1 MSNQASIFEYNKII
15 ETEITKSNTT
25 SNKKKQKKNLKIKKE
40 NSSFSIS
47 LENPIN
53 QKIKHS
59 KKKKSKNDSLNL
71 SDSLFNNSPKNIKKI
86 IEYIPDVFNSSSS
99 ENKNIIVSDLDI
111 QIGTPN
117 NSKPQKKKPKIIIPE
132 DEEDFKNKLEKNI
145 KSVLEK
151 NKLKNN
157 NNINNDYNYNIN
169 LTEKKNYSNQRENNN
184 LLTHKNFLTSIN
196 NNLSLKS
203 NLKNKS
209 IYYQIQK
216 TTKKN
221 INQILKEFKDKENIK
236 SIIKNKNLQRANSS
250 KIKKNN
256 NKKSLISNNS
266 LTNCSSTCTPKGNNY
281 SIHYQS
287 KNKNK
292 NKNNNNNNN
301 KPNPKIIQPISC
313 KNYHAHIFKTF
324 CHETNIKD
332 KLFIN
337 KTRKFVKKLSFNN
350 NNGNINNNNNNNN
363 NNEIQK
369 KRNSIQKLK
378 INFTQK
384 MYESLLNDINK
395 RKNLLN
401 EKYKQLTSE
410 NNNKF
415 KLFTKGLIDIS
426 KKENCFVKPEIQI
439 FKNNMKHIT
448 IGPISSIKF
457 KIFEKKISKEKINRR
472 IETE

>member
-25 SNKKKQKKNLKIKKE
+25 SNKKKQKKNLKIKKD
-40 NSSFSIS
+40 NSDSLSIS

-53 QKIKHS
+53 KKIKNS

-117 NSKPQKKKPKIIIPE
+117 NSKPQKKRPIIIIPD

-151 NKLKNN
+151 NKINN
-157 NNINNDYNYNIN
+157 NNKNINNDYNHNFK

-184 LLTHKNFLTSIN
+184 NLLTHKNCLTSIN
-196 NNLSLKS
+196 NNSLKS
-203 NLKNKS
+203 NSKNKL

-221 INQILKEFKDKENIK
+221 INQILKEFKDKENNYIK
-236 SIIKNKNLQRANSS
+236 SIIKSKNLQRANSS

-281 SIHYQS
+281 PIHYQS
-287 KNKNK
+287 KYKNK
-292 NKNNNNNNN
+292 KNNNL
-301 KPNPKIIQPISC
+301 PNPKIIQPISC
-313 KNYHAHIFKTF
+313 KNYHDHIFKTF

-337 KTRKFVKKLSFNN
+337 KTPKNVKKLSFNN
-350 NNGNINNNNNNNN
+350 NKGNINSNNNNIG
-363 NNEIQK
+363 NNEISK
-369 KRNSIQKLK
+369 KRNIIQKLK

-395 RKNLLN
+395 RKTLLN

-426 KKENCFVKPEIQI
+426 KKDNCFVKPEIQI

-448 IGPISSIKF
+448 IGPISSINF